1 MNIPFVCQIKF
12 LPAFSFVLWWWILG
26 RWAESAF
33 NIKLIFTIPIPQI
46 FIGAYYMLGSNLP
59 RLSGLFTELLCWWER
74 KSESES
80 CSVVSTSLR
89 PRGLYSPWNS
99 PGQNTGVGSISLL
112 QGIFPT
118 QGLNSGLLRCRR
130 ILYHPELWGKPGER
144 GDVNS

>member
-59 RLSGLFTELLCWWER
+59 RLSGLSL
-74 KSESES
+74 S
-80 CSVVSTSLR
+80 C
-89 PRGLYSPWNS
+89 
-99 PGQNTGVGSISLL
+99 
-112 QGIFPT
+112 
-118 QGLNSGLLRCRR
+118 CA
-130 ILYHPELWGKPGER
+130 GER
-144 GDVNS
+144 GKVKVKVVQLCPPLCDPVDYTVHGILQARILEWVAFPFSRGSSQPRDCTQVSCVAAGFFTILNYEGSPVREEM